1 MMSLQ
6 YQQAKLII
14 SGRVQG
20 VCFRAFAREEA
31 LRLGLTG
38 WVRNVG
44 EDRVELLLE
53 GKREALDQFI
63 VWAHKGP
70 PAARVEH
77 VCVEWGEA
85 AGEIKNFE
93 IRRSQWI

>member
-1 MMSLQ
+1 MSSPQ
-6 YQQAKLII
+6 HQQAKLTI

-44 EDRVELLLE
+44 EDKVEALIE
-53 GKREALDQFI
+53 GERETLDQFI

-70 PAARVEH
+70 PAARVEN
-77 VCVEWGEA
+77 VFVEWGEA
-85 AGEIKNFE
+85 AGEFTTFE
-93 IRRSQWI
+93 TRRSQWI